1 MLSRDDLLDNL
12 MLYWLPGTGA
22 SAARLYWESIRQVNE
37 WIAGSADATVDVPV
51 GCSVF
56 PRELQRPSRRW
67 AEKRFTDIR
76 YWASPNAAGTSP
88 RSSSRSCSQTRSGRS
103 FAWSA

>member
-1 MLSRDDLLDNL
+1 M
-12 MLYWLPGTGA
+12 
-22 SAARLYWESIRQVNE
+22 NE
-37 WIAGSADATVDVPV
+37 WIAGPADATVDVPV

-76 YWASPNAAGTSP
+76 YWGEPERGGHFAAFEQPQLFVAGAAVLLP
-88 RSSSRSCSQTRSGRS
+88 AGPVSRGSACGR
-103 FAWSA
+103 

>member
-1 MLSRDDLLDNL
+1 MPIS
-12 MLYWLPGTGA
+12 GA
-22 SAARLYWESIRQVNE
+22 DTEPVA
-37 WIAGSADATVDVPV
+37 VPV

-76 YWASPNAAGTSP
+76 YWGEPERGGHFAAFEQP
-88 RSSSRSCSQTRSGRS
+88 RLFVDELRS
-103 FAWSA
+103 FFRLVR